1 MQRFYKKE
9 LISTKLYAT
18 SGAPITFIN
27 IGDDTGILK
36 TENEY
41 LINQLDSAVA
51 RAIGGLIPISE
62 DEYVELE
69 KKSLGQILPLS
80 FQQDRFSLNQQTVGA
95 GLRSHLGS
103 AVVGSPSGLTNTAPV
118 NFDQPKEPAP
128 PLKVETEFSKPV
140 TKRAYRKRGPAT

>member
-18 SGAPITFIN
+18 NGAPITFIN

-62 DEYVELE
+62 EEYVELE
-69 KKSLGQILPLS
+69 KKNSGLESPLNLVK
-80 FQQDRFSLNQQTVGA
+80 DRFSLSNQTLVA
-95 GLRSHLGS
+95 GLRSHLGAP
-103 AVVGSPSGLTNTAPV
+103 AVGQDSGRVNTAPV
-118 NFDQPKEPAP
+118 GFDTPKEQPP
-128 PLKVETEFSKPV
+128 PLKVEETFSKPTV
-140 TKRAYRKRGPAT
+140 KRAYRRRAPVV